1 MKQSYL
7 KPARSKL
14 ERYIDILKVLAD
26 KGPLKLAYVENKV
39 NINCR
44 LLRESLDFLIKQRLV
59 AEQTIKTGRQVFE
72 ITQRGIAVL
81 KYFNEYPRRTSVIK
95 EI

>member
-26 KGPLKLAYVENKV
+26 KGPLKLANIEDKV
-39 NINCR
+39 NINCG
-44 LLRESLDFLIKQRLV
+44 LLRESLDFLIKQGLV
-59 AEQTIKTGRQVFE
+59 AEQTIKTGHPVFAV
-72 ITQRGIAVL
+72 TQRGIAVL
-81 KYFNEYPRRTSVIK
+81 KYFREYSRGISVIE